1 MNEVIKAEFRVERPL
16 PLLRALPAPEAFPV
30 EALGDVLGA
39 AAEAI
44 HDVVQSPWA
53 MCSQAVL
60 AAATLTVQGFA
71 DVELPTGQ
79 IKPIS
84 NFFLTV
90 AGSGERKSATDSL
103 ALGPIRK
110 HEEIL
115 LEAYAAELP
124 AYNNAKAAWDA
135 ARKKACNSH
144 KGDFVAIKAALNNLG
159 PEPAAPL
166 SPLFTCQEPTFE
178 GLCRALEHGQ
188 PSIGIFAT
196 EGGQFI
202 AGHAMSAENKL
213 KTAAGLS
220 CVWDGETIRRV
231 RAGDGVTILAG
242 RRVSL
247 HLMVQPGVAAI
258 MLSDDELADQGM
270 LSRCLVTAPDSHAG
284 RRFYREPASDT
295 NNKLMAYE
303 RRLHDILQ
311 RKFPLAANTRNV
323 LAPRVLRLNAGAAKV
338 WRTFADHVEGQIGHG
353 GALEPVIGFANK
365 LPEHAARLAAVLT
378 LVEDPAAT
386 EVTQECLA
394 RGIVLAQHYSSE
406 ALRLFQG
413 AKIDRDLRLA
423 AQLLDWLVSW
433 GDPNVSLPDIYQSGP
448 NAIRDRKTA
457 LRLVGILET
466 HRNLV
471 KLPGNTIV
479 KGERRRDAWMIV
491 PGDRS

>member
-1 MNEVIKAEFRVERPL
+1 VSGVIKAEFRAEGPL

-30 EALGDVLGA
+30 EALGDVLGP

-44 HDVVQSPWA
+44 QDVVQSPWA
-53 MCSQAVL
+53 MCGQSVL
-60 AAATLTVQGFA
+60 AAATLAVQGLA

-90 AGSGERKSATDSL
+90 AGTGERKSATDGY
-103 ALGPIRK
+103 ALRSIRK
-110 HEEIL
+110 HEELL
-115 LEAYAAELP
+115 LETYDAELP
-124 AYNNAKAAWDA
+124 AYNNTKAAWDA
-135 ARKKACNSH
+135 AHKKACNSN
-144 KGDFVAIKAALNNLG
+144 KGDFAAIKAALNNLG

-166 SPLFTCQEPTFE
+166 TPLFTCQEPTFE

-202 AGHAMSAENKL
+202 AGHAMSPENKL

-220 CVWDGETIRRV
+220 SVWDGETIKRV
-231 RAGDGVTILAG
+231 RSADGVTILRG
-242 RRVSL
+242 RRVSS

-270 LSRCLVTAPDSHAG
+270 LSRCLVTAPESHSG
-284 RRFYREPASDT
+284 RRFQRELAPETKD
-295 NNKLMAYE
+295 KLMAYD
-303 RRLHDILQ
+303 RHLQGILRQ
-311 RKFPLAANTRNV
+311 PFPLATNTRNV
-323 LAPRVLRLNAGAAKV
+323 LAPPILRLNTSATTL
-338 WRTFADHVEGQIGHG
+338 WRKFADDVEAQLGPG
-353 GALEPVIGFANK
+353 GDLEPIIGFANK
-365 LPEHAARLAAVLT
+365 LPEHATRLAAVLT
-378 LVEDPAAT
+378 LIENPAAS
-386 EVTQECLA
+386 EISQELMA

-413 AKIDRDLRLA
+413 AKIERDLRLA
-423 AQLLDWLVSW
+423 TKLLDWLVSW

-471 KLPGNTIV
+471 RLPGGALV
-479 KGERRRDAWMIV
+479 KGVRRREAWLIV
-491 PGDRS
+491 PEDRS

>member
-1 MNEVIKAEFRVERPL
+1 MTVVIQAEFRAERPL
-16 PLLRALPAPEAFPV
+16 PLLRAMPAPEVFPV
-30 EALGDVLGA
+30 EALGDVLGPA
-39 AAEAI
+39 ASAI
-44 HDVVQSPWA
+44 QDKVQSPWA

-60 AAATLTVQGFA
+60 AATTLAVQGFA

-79 IKPIS
+79 IKPVS

-115 LEAYAAELP
+115 LETYEAELP
-124 AYNNAKAAWDA
+124 AYHNAKAAWDA
-135 ARKKACNSH
+135 ARKKACSSY
-144 KGDFVAIKAALNNLG
+144 KGDFGAIKAALDKLG

-166 SPLFTCQEPTFE
+166 LPLFTCQEPTFE

-188 PSIGIFAT
+188 PSLGIFAT

-213 KTAAGLS
+213 KTAAGL
-220 CVWDGETIRRV
+220 CAWDGETIRRV
-231 RAGDGVTILAG
+231 RAGDGVIILAG

-258 MLSDDELADQGM
+258 MLSDDELADQGL
-270 LSRCLVTAPDSHAG
+270 LSRCLVVAPESHAG
-284 RRFYREPASDT
+284 RRFFREQAPET
-295 NNKLMAYE
+295 KNKLMEYE
-303 RRLHDILQ
+303 RRLQDILQ
-311 RKFPLAANTRNV
+311 RKFSLAANTRNV
-323 LAPRVLRLNAGAAKV
+323 LAPRILRLDAGATKV
-338 WRTFADHVEGQIGHG
+338 WRTFADDVEGQIGRG
-353 GALEPVIGFANK
+353 GVLEPIIGFANK
-365 LPEHAARLAAVLT
+365 LPEHAARLATVLT
-378 LVEDPAAT
+378 LIEDPAAND
-386 EVTQECLA
+386 VTQEFMA

-413 AKIDRDLRLA
+413 AKVDRDLRLA

-433 GDPNVSLPDIYQSGP
+433 GDPNVSLPDIYQFGP

-457 LRLVGILET
+457 LRVVGILET

-471 KLPGNTIV
+471 KLPSTTIV
-479 KGERRRDAWMIV
+479 KGERRRDAWLIV
-491 PGDRS
+491 REERP